1 METTIILCG
10 IYNLLFGVFHLFF
23 WKFFGWK
30 KELKNVSKV
39 NSGIMQILNI
49 QIIIFF
55 FIVGFICLKYSQE
68 ILQTKL
74 GFAFLVGNFIFWLAR
89 TVNQFIFLKIND
101 IRVHFL
107 TVIFILGM
115 ILFLIPIVNA
125 I

>member
-1 METTIILCG
+1 METVIVLCG

-49 QIIIFF
+49 QIIVFF
-55 FIVGFICLKYSQE
+55 FVVGFICLTYPQE

-74 GFAFLVGNFIFWLAR
+74 GFAFLVGNFIFWLVR

-101 IRVHFL
+101 FRIHFL
-107 TVIFILGM
+107 TGVFILGM
-115 ILFLIPIVNA
+115 ILFLILVVNLW
-125 I
+125 

>member
-1 METTIILCG
+1 METVIVLCG

-49 QIIIFF
+49 QIIVFF
-55 FIVGFICLKYSQE
+55 FVVGFICLAYPQE

-74 GFAFLVGNFIFWLAR
+74 GFAFLVGNFVFWLVRA
-89 TVNQFIFLKIND
+89 VNQFIFLKIND
-101 IRVHFL
+101 FRIHFL
-107 TVIFILGM
+107 TVVFILGM
-115 ILFLIPIVNA
+115 ILFLILVMNLW
-125 I
+125 